1 MMTKRFDYNYIMI
14 RYDQGNCGL
23 LVHVK
28 FTQLQLQF
36 RCCATQTP
44 SKFEEA
50 ASFSSKIILK
60 FALLEQEK
68 VNGYHTNRFFFL
80 IFFLS
85 TVFFFFLNLSYCF
98 FFYFFYIGLATFILF
113 YHNHP
118 GLTTPWQQYP
128 YLVLFLLCKARLS
141 GDFFL
146 FPRFLLTR
154 TLPSTIAELRVRAY
168 LKHIYINSRGIAQFL
183 VHSI

>member
-85 TVFFFFLNLSYCF
+85 TVFFFFFKS
-98 FFYFFYIGLATFILF
+98 
-113 YHNHP
+113 
-118 GLTTPWQQYP
+118 
-128 YLVLFLLCKARLS
+128 FLLF
-141 GDFFL
+141 FFL
-146 FPRFLLTR
+146 FFLYR
-154 TLPSTIAELRVRAY
+154 TCNVYFVLSQPPWFNHTVVVVSLSCFISSLQSPTFR
-168 LKHIYINSRGIAQFL
+168 
-183 VHSI
+183 

>member
-98 FFYFFYIGLATFILF
+98 FFYFFYIGLAMFILF

-168 LKHIYINSRGIAQFL
+168 LKHIYI
-183 VHSI
+183 